1 MLRAYLLD
9 DEPLALDRLAR
20 MLAEDGRVEIVG
32 QCSDSLAA
40 LEAIHGLKPDLLFL
54 DIQMPEL
61 DGFGV
66 LARLHPQPLVIFATA
81 FDQFALQAFETN
93 GVAYLLKPIAPAKL
107 RAAID
112 KVLRIQGG
120 QERLPNVDGLLEQLA
135 RRLQPS
141 EQAQYPQRV
150 SSRIG
155 DRVEFIDLSL
165 VTHFFAEDKLTYAAT
180 ASKNYIVDLT
190 ISELEAKLDP
200 KHFVRIHRSSLVN
213 LTFVQELF
221 SYFGGK
227 WILRLR
233 DSAKTELTVAKER
246 ARDLRE
252 KLGL

>member
-9 DEPLALDRLAR
+9 DEPLALGRLTR
-20 MLAEDGRVEIVG
+20 LLAEDGRVAVAGQASDPVVALGEI
-32 QCSDSLAA
+32 SR
-40 LEAIHGLKPDLLFL
+40 LKPDLLFL
-54 DIQMPEL
+54 DIEMPEL

-66 LARLHPQPLVIFATA
+66 LTRLDPQPLVIFATA

-93 GVAYLLKPIAPAKL
+93 SVAYLLKPIAPEKL

-112 KVLRIQGG
+112 KVMRIQGG
-120 QERLPNVDGLLEQLA
+120 QDKAPNLEGLLDQLA
-135 RRLQPS
+135 RRLQPN
-141 EQAQYPQRV
+141 EQAAYPQRV

-155 DRVEFIDLSL
+155 DRVEFVDLSL

-180 ASKNYIVDLT
+180 AAKNYVIDQS
-190 ISELEAKLDP
+190 ISDLEARLDP
-200 KHFVRIHRSSLVN
+200 RQFVRVHRSSLVN
-213 LTFVQELF
+213 VAYVHELYSF
-221 SYFGGK
+221 FGGK

-233 DSAKTELTVAKER
+233 DSAKTELTVAKDR